1 MGWQHLENAMTRE
14 EAYTEIGRIAEEHA
28 LIAQAFGGVI
38 TVVHPDVQRE
48 YGIEAKCLYMA
59 GQGPWPGDTPEPP
72 KQQEAPKPAATA
84 AGHEEQTDLFA
95 LLYAEQQEGA

>member
-1 MGWQHLENAMTRE
+1 MTRE

-48 YGIEAKCLYMA
+48 YGIEAKCLYMV
-59 GQGPWPGDTPEPP
+59 GQGPWPGD
-72 KQQEAPKPAATA
+72 KPAATEPQAEPKPATAQSNA
-84 AGHEEQTDLFA
+84 ASREEQTDLFA
-95 LLYAEQQEGA
+95 LLDAEQQ

>member
-1 MGWQHLENAMTRE
+1 MTRE
-14 EAYTEIGRIAEEHA
+14 EAYKEIGRIGEEHA

-59 GQGPWPGDTPEPP
+59 GQGPWPGDSPATPEP
-72 KQQEAPKPAATA
+72 QSAQELAAAPGNAPIR
-84 AGHEEQTDLFA
+84 EEQTDLFA
-95 LLYAEQQEGA
+95 LPDAEQQEGAE